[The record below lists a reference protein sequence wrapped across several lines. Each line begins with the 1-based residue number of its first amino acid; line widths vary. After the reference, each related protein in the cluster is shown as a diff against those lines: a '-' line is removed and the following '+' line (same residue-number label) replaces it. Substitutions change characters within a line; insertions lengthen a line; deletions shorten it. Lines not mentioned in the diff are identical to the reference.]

1 MYNYSKKYIQSYSK
15 FRNNHSFESRS
26 NESMRIKNKYP
37 DKIPVIC
44 EKDWNSSIP
53 ETDKQKYLVPS
64 DMTIS
69 NFLFVIRKRLKLN
82 NQEALFLTI
91 DDIIPSSRTTFYE
104 LYEKYKYSDGFL
116 YIVYSKENTFG

>member
-1 MYNYSKKYIQSYSK
+1 MFNYSKKNNLPYSK

-82 NQEALFLTI
+82 NQEAIFLSI
-91 DDIIPSSRTTFYE
+91 QDIIPTSRTTFYE